1 MEERLLLKNFLKMKK
16 KFVNSSLFLI
26 CFVIAFSSIPQV
38 FAMEDLATNQARKN
52 ELEAE
57 SVRLNEVLD
66 EARQGKIGAV
76 DKKKVYEEKKSV
88 VNQQISETNN
98 EIEKQ
103 SKEIEEQERIIADRQ
118 KQLEED
124 REKLKVRVT
133 AIYTA
138 GESSAIDCI
147 LSANDFS
154 DFMDKAYILK
164 AVSNRDTLMI
174 ENTKA
179 LINKLNKE
187 KDDLE
192 ENRQNLKAKKAE
204 LASKESEYINLI
216 AETNNWL
223 KQLDSTEQKALSD
236 IDNNTLQMQEIDAK
250 IEQYYEEQRLLEEQR
265 KREEEQRK
273 REEEQRLQE
282 EARARE
288 LEEIARQRQIEQDR
302 LEQEQASQL
311 ASCEDEPQSMEAETQ
326 KAYENVDSEQPEPE
340 QSYVE
345 QVEPEQPE
353 FEQSYVVEPAEPVQP
368 EPEQSYVVEPAEP
381 EQPEPEQSYVE
392 QAESEQPELEQSY
405 VVEPAEPEQPEPEQ
419 SIGVNGLLWPVP
431 GFTWLSSVFNEGRD
445 GYRHG
450 GIDIAGAGIYG
461 TPILAAD
468 DGTVSTSWYCN
479 GGWGGGYGTYC
490 MIDHAEGKS
499 TLYGHMSA
507 IAVSPGEYVTKGQVI
522 GYVGSTGESTG
533 PHLHFETRLW
543 GVKYDPMSEF

>member
-1 MEERLLLKNFLKMKK
+1 MEEKLLLKFFLRMKK
-16 KFVNSSLFLI
+16 NFVSFSLFLI
-26 CFVIAFSSIPQV
+26 CFVMTFSAIPQV
-38 FAMEDLATNQARKN
+38 FAVEDLAVNQARKS

-66 EARQGKIGAV
+66 EAKQGKISAV
-76 DKKKVYEEKKSV
+76 DKKKIYEEKKSI
-88 VNQQISETNN
+88 VNQQISEINN

-103 SKEIEEQERIIADRQ
+103 TKEIEEQERIIAERQ

-124 REKLKVRVT
+124 REKLKLRVT

-138 GESSAIDCI
+138 GESSALDCI
-147 LSANDFS
+147 LNANDFS

-174 ENTKA
+174 ENAKA
-179 LINKLNKE
+179 LINKLDKE

-192 ENRQNLKAKKAE
+192 ENRQNLNDKKME
-204 LASKESEYINLI
+204 LASKESEYVGLI
-216 AETNNWL
+216 AETNDWI

-265 KREEEQRK
+265 KREEEQR
-273 REEEQRLQE
+273 LQE
-282 EARARE
+282 EARAKE

-302 LEQEQASQL
+302 LEKEQESQL
-311 ASCEDEPQSMEAETQ
+311 DFSEDESQTSEIEDQ
-326 KAYENVDSEQPEPE
+326 QAYDDMDSKQPEPE

-345 QVEPEQPE
+345 QIEPEQE
-353 FEQSYVVEPAEPVQP
+353 SEP
-368 EPEQSYVVEPAEP
+368 EPEQSPV
-381 EQPEPEQSYVE
+381 
-392 QAESEQPELEQSY
+392 
-405 VVEPAEPEQPEPEQ
+405 
-419 SIGVNGLLWPVP
+419 GVNGLLWPVP

-468 DGTVSTSWYCN
+468 DGVVSTSWYCD

-490 MIDHAEGKS
+490 MLDHAEGVS
-499 TLYGHMSA
+499 TLYGHMCE
-507 IAVSPGEYVTKGQVI
+507 IVVFPGEYVTKGQVI
-522 GYVGSTGESTG
+522 GYVGTTGESTG
-533 PHLHFETRLW
+533 PHLHFEVRNW
-543 GVKYDPMSEF
+543 GVKCDPMCEF